1 MKTPAVCP
9 ESKEGKPHSY
19 SRKKGFGNF
28 WTCDECGDVDL
39 QSEIEEQDHEMST
52 REKRARAYVTQ
63 ELCMLAE
70 GVNDRA
76 KDFVAFATT
85 EVAEVTKEALTCDE
99 CKRIRGFC
107 SKHSPQMVVDEGVL
121 VPRKLLEKVL
131 QDYQQALY
139 AAHER
144 WGATSY
150 AQQARLDELSTIV
163 ESDPS

>member
-1 MKTPAVCP
+1 MKTPALCP

-19 SRKKGFGNF
+19 SRKKGFGDLM
-28 WTCDECGDVDL
+28 TCDECGNVDL
-39 QSEIEEQDHEMST
+39 
-52 REKRARAYVTQ
+52 
-63 ELCMLAE
+63 
-70 GVNDRA
+70 
-76 KDFVAFATT
+76 
-85 EVAEVTKEALTCDE
+85 EVTMIEDKKALTCDE

-144 WGATSY
+144 WGATFY